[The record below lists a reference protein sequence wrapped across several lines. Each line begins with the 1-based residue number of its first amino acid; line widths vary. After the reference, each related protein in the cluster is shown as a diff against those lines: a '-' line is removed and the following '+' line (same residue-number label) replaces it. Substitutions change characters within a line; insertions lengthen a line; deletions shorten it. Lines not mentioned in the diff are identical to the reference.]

1 MDINYYFDL
10 AKYYIIENPIIAL
23 IALACIVLFAIKK
36 PKEATKTGVFIAIVI
51 AGLYVVSMLGDSS
64 LQGVQGK
71 KTGSMKAAD
80 ALEKQ

>member
-23 IALACIVLFAIKK
+23 IVLACIVLFAIKK
-36 PKEATKTGVFIAIVI
+36 PKEATKTGVFIVIII
-51 AGLYVVSMLGDSS
+51 AGLYVVSMLSDSS